1 MIHYI
6 KGTMTMKF
14 NGGVVVE
21 TGGIGY
27 EVFVPENSAAYLKN
41 DGDDIMLYTVMQV
54 REDDVSL
61 YGFTEREAM
70 DIFNKL
76 ITVSGVGAKAAM
88 AILSAMPL
96 HEVKQAIIFEDAA
109 SLTRANGIGKKT
121 AQRVVL
127 ELKDKI
133 GSAEDIAPAAP
144 GTGGS
149 VPAANDEKTEA
160 INALVAL
167 GYSKNEAVNAL
178 AKVNGT
184 DLTTEDYIKEALKTL
199 F

>member
-96 HEVKQAIIFEDAA
+96 HEVKQAIIFEDAT

-121 AQRVVL
+121 AQRIVL

-144 GTGGS
+144 GTGGG

-178 AKVNGT
+178 ARVNGT

>member
-41 DGDDIMLYTVMQV
+41 DGDDIMFYTVMQV

-178 AKVNGT
+178 ARVNGT

>member
-1 MIHYI
+1 
-6 KGTMTMKF
+6 MKF
-14 NGGVVVE
+14 SGGVVVE

-27 EVFVPENSAAYLKN
+27 EVYVPENSAAYLKK
-41 DGDDIMLYTVMQV
+41 DGDDIMLYTVMHV

-121 AQRVVL
+121 AERVVL

-133 GSAEDIAPAAP
+133 GSAEDIAPRIPGNEAAP
-144 GTGGS
+144 AS
-149 VPAANDEKTEA
+149 NDEKTEA
-160 INALVAL
+160 INGLIAL
-167 GYSKNEAVNAL
+167 GYSKSEAVNAL
-178 AKVNGT
+178 SKVGGSG
-184 DLTTEDYIKEALKTL
+184 LSTEDYIKEALKSL

>member
-96 HEVKQAIIFEDAA
+96 HEVKQAIIFEDAT

-178 AKVNGT
+178 ARVNGT

>member
-178 AKVNGT
+178 ARVNCT
-184 DLTTEDYIKEALKTL
+184 DLTPEDYIKEALKTL

>member
-6 KGTMTMKF
+6 KGTLTMKF

-27 EVFVPENSAAYLKN
+27 EVYVPDNSAAYLKK

-76 ITVSGVGAKAAM
+76 TTVSGVGAKAAM

-121 AQRVVL
+121 AERVVL

-133 GSAEDIAPAAP
+133 GSAADIAPQIQSAE
-144 GTGGS
+144 G

-160 INALVAL
+160 INGLIAL
-167 GYSKNEAVNAL
+167 GYSKSEAVNAL
-178 AKVNGT
+178 SKVGGSG
-184 DLTTEDYIKEALKTL
+184 LTTEDYIKEALKSL

>member
-61 YGFTEREAM
+61 YGFTEMEAM

-178 AKVNGT
+178 ARVNGT

>member
-6 KGTMTMKF
+6 KGTLTMKI

-27 EVFVPENSAAYLKN
+27 EVFVTDNSAAYLKK

-121 AQRVVL
+121 AERVVL

-133 GSAEDIAPAAP
+133 GSADAIAPSEVGA
-144 GTGGS
+144 GS

-178 AKVNGT
+178 AKVSGA
-184 DLTTEDYIKEALKTL
+184 DLTTEDYIKEALKSL

>member
-160 INALVAL
+160 IKALVAL

-178 AKVNGT
+178 ARVNGT

>member
-178 AKVNGT
+178 ARVNGT

>member
-6 KGTMTMKF
+6 KGTLTMKF
-14 NGGVVVE
+14 PGGVVVE

-27 EVFVPENSAAYLKN
+27 EVYVPENSAAYLKN
-41 DGDDIMLYTVMQV
+41 DGDDIMLFTVMQV

-133 GSAEDIAPAAP
+133 GSAESIQADLPGGGAA
-144 GTGGS
+144 
-149 VPAANDEKTEA
+149 VPAADDSRTEA

-178 AKVNGT
+178 AKVN
-184 DLTTEDYIKEALKTL
+184 DSSLSTEDYIKEALKSL

>member
-96 HEVKQAIIFEDAA
+96 HEVKQAIIFEDAR

-178 AKVNGT
+178 ARVNGT